1 MSYKC
6 TNSTCPNHTAQL
18 PQEAA
23 ERFDY
28 KCFLCDEVLQEP
40 PLSIDSLL
48 NQVDVLPVALQILPR
63 LQALLND
70 DNSSLDDIASTT
82 RTDASLV
89 SRLIHVANGAYF
101 ALAHGGGCSSV
112 EQALSRIGLNKAY
125 SVVGYVAAKEV
136 YCKFL
141 TLYNITGQQ
150 LWQGS
155 VRTAFCMETLAPQI
169 FVSSDSYE
177 PPSRGVA
184 YTAGLLWPIGKM
196 VISQFHQSGGTKEL
210 NEIRPPLTL
219 ETEKEI
225 LGFSHLEVTTSLMEK
240 WKFAQEVRSPIKF
253 KNQPLRCQDDR
264 PFACLLSL
272 VIAAV
277 DAFPVTKEEININE
291 MSRGFSPDSETL
303 AVTGISKMDFL
314 EAICSSMQFI
324 KMGSV
329 VGRLKSR

>member
-6 TNSTCPNHTAQL
+6 TNPACPNHSAQL
-18 PQEAA
+18 PKEAA
-23 ERFDY
+23 DRFDY
-28 KCFLCDEVLQEP
+28 KCFLCEGDLLEP
-40 PLSIDSLL
+40 PLTLQLL
-48 NQVDVLPVALQILPR
+48 LDQVDILPVALQILPR

-141 TLYNITGQQ
+141 TLYGITGQQ
-150 LWQGS
+150 LWQDS

-169 FVSSDSYE
+169 FVSSGSYE
-177 PPSRGVA
+177 PPLPGVA

-210 NEIRPPLTL
+210 NEVRPPLTL
-219 ETEKEI
+219 EMEKQI
-225 LGFSHLEVTTSLMEK
+225 LGFSHLEVTTALMEK
-240 WKFAQEVRSPIKF
+240 WRFAQEIRSPIKF
-253 KNQPLRCQDDR
+253 KDQPLRCQNDR

-291 MSRGFSPDSETL
+291 MSRGFSPDSETI
-303 AVTGISKMDFL
+303 AVTGISKMDFI
-314 EAICSSMQFI
+314 EAICSSMQFV
-324 KMGSV
+324 KKGSI
-329 VGRLKSR
+329 VGRLK

>member
-28 KCFLCDEVLQEP
+28 KCFLCDGVLLEP
-40 PLSIDSLL
+40 PLTIDLL
-48 NQVDVLPVALQILPR
+48 LSQVDVLPVALQILPR

-101 ALAHGGGCSSV
+101 ALAHGGCCSSV
-112 EQALSRIGLNKAY
+112 EQALTRIGLNKAY
-125 SVVGYVAAKEV
+125 SVVGYVAAKEI

-141 TLYNITGQQ
+141 TLYGITGQQ
-150 LWQGS
+150 LWQDS
-155 VRTAFCMETLAPQI
+155 VRTAHSMEILTPQI
-169 FVSSDSYE
+169 FVFSDSYK
-177 PPSRGVA
+177 PPDAGTA
-184 YTAGLLWPIGKM
+184 YTAGLLWQIGKM
-196 VISQFHQSGGTKEL
+196 VLSQFHQSGGTNAFKQV
-210 NEIRPPLTL
+210 PVPLTQKI
-219 ETEKEI
+219 ENEV
-225 LGFSHLEVTTSLMEK
+225 LGFSHLDVTTALMEK
-240 WKFAQEVRSPIKF
+240 WRFSHEMLSPIKY
-253 KNQPLRCQDDR
+253 KDQPLRCPDDR

-277 DAFPVTKEEININE
+277 DAYPITKDEIDFDAI
-291 MSRGFSPDSETL
+291 SSGFSPDSETL
-303 AVTGISKMDFL
+303 ALTGISKVDFL
-314 EAICSSMQFI
+314 EAICSSMQFV
-324 KMGSV
+324 KKGSI
-329 VGRLKSR
+329 VGRIK

>member
-28 KCFLCDEVLQEP
+28 KCFLCDGVLQEP
-40 PLSIDSLL
+40 PLTLDLL
-48 NQVDVLPVALQILPR
+48 LSQVDILPVALQILPR

-101 ALAHGGGCSSV
+101 ALAHGGTCTSV
-112 EQALSRIGLNKAY
+112 EQALTRIGLNKAY

-141 TLYNITGQQ
+141 TLYGITGQQ
-150 LWQGS
+150 LWQDS
-155 VRTAFCMETLAPQI
+155 VRTAYSMQVLTPQI
-169 FVSSDSYE
+169 FVFSDSYK
-177 PPSRGVA
+177 PPDTGTA
-184 YTAGLLWPIGKM
+184 YTAGLLWQIGKM
-196 VISQFHQSGGTKEL
+196 VLSQFHQSGGTNAFKQASV
-210 NEIRPPLTL
+210 PLTQ
-219 ETEKEI
+219 EIENEI
-225 LGFSHLEVTTSLMEK
+225 LGFSHLDVTTALMEK
-240 WKFAQEVRSPIKF
+240 WSFSHEMLSPIKY
-253 KNQPLRCQDDR
+253 KDHPLRCPDDR

-277 DAFPVTKEEININE
+277 DAFPITKDEIDFDE
-291 MSRGFSPDSETL
+291 MSHGFSPDSETL
-303 AVTGISKMDFL
+303 ALTGISKVDFL
-314 EAICSSMQFI
+314 EAICSSMQFV
-324 KMGSV
+324 KKGSV
-329 VGRLKSR
+329 VGRLK